1 MQVTRKIVI
10 AAAAATVATLGV
22 ASFAGANMLDD
33 AQKKAQDTG
42 LADTVSAVSQQGG
55 SYDAGHA
62 RWWGVKKDG
71 SLVAIDRNDLGAVQ
85 ACHNFG
91 AGTGI
96 GGTVPAEDITGIV
109 GWGNDGNSV
118 TAVKTCEQSNEQNRK
133 WYKADGNGVVSVSDN
148 KVGPWQV
155 CHNEIDATGIGGT
168 VPLTNP
174 VGILGL
180 DNDGNSVDSL
190 KTCEQSNEQNN

>member
-1 MQVTRKIVI
+1 MQVTRKIV
-10 AAAAATVATLGV
+10 AAAAVATVATLGLATV
-22 ASFAGANMLDD
+22 VSANVLDD
-33 AQKKAQDTG
+33 AQQKAQGAG
-42 LADTVSAVSQQGG
+42 LADAVSSASKGYG
-55 SYDAGHA
+55 EGHA
-62 RWWGVKKDG
+62 RWWGMHKDG
-71 SLVAIDRNDLGAVQ
+71 SLVAIDDNNLGPFQ

-91 AGTGI
+91 SGTGI
-96 GGTVPAEDITGIV
+96 GGNVPAEDITGIV

-118 TAVKTCEQSNEQNRK
+118 TAVKTCEQDNEQNRK

-155 CHNEIDATGIGGT
+155 CHNEISGSGIGGN

-190 KTCEQSNEQNN
+190 KTCEQDSEQNN

>member
-33 AQKKAQDTG
+33 AQKKAQVQG
-42 LADTVSAVSQQGG
+42 LSDQVSALSQGG
-55 SYDAGHA
+55 GYDSDHA
-62 RWWGVKKDG
+62 RWWGMHKDG
-71 SLVAIDRNDLGAVQ
+71 SLVALDRNDLGAVQ

-96 GGTVPAEDITGIV
+96 GGTVPAQDITGII
-109 GWGNDGNSV
+109 GWGNNGNSI
-118 TAVKTCEQSNEQNRK
+118 TAVKTCEQDNQQNRK

-174 VGILGL
+174 TGILGL
-180 DNDGNSVDSL
+180 DNSGNSIDSL

>member
-1 MQVTRKIVI
+1 MQVTRKIV
-10 AAAAATVATLGV
+10 AAAAVATVATLGLATV
-22 ASFAGANMLDD
+22 VSANVLDD
-33 AQKKAQDTG
+33 AQQKAQVTG
-42 LADTVSAVSQQGG
+42 LADAVSSASKG
-55 SYDAGHA
+55 YDKGHA
-62 RWWGVKKDG
+62 RWWGMHKDG
-71 SLVAIDRNDLGAVQ
+71 SLVAIDRNDLGAFQ
-85 ACHNFG
+85 ACHNLG

-96 GGTVPAEDITGIV
+96 GGTVPANDITGIV

-118 TAVKTCEQSNEQNRK
+118 TAVKTCEQENEQNRK

-155 CHNEIDATGIGGT
+155 CHNQVDITGIGGT
-168 VPLTNP
+168 VPLSNP
-174 VGILGL
+174 TGILGL

>member
-1 MQVTRKIVI
+1 MQVTRKIV
-10 AAAAATVATLGV
+10 AAAAVATVATLGLATMV
-22 ASFAGANMLDD
+22 SANVLDD

-42 LADTVSAVSQQGG
+42 LADAASAASKG
-55 SYDAGHA
+55 YDMGHA

>member
-1 MQVTRKIVI
+1 MQVTRKIV
-10 AAAAATVATLGV
+10 AAAAVATVATLGLATMV
-22 ASFAGANMLDD
+22 SANVLDD
-33 AQKKAQDTG
+33 AQQKAQDAG
-42 LADTVSAVSQQGG
+42 LADTVSSVAQKG
-55 SYDAGHA
+55 YDAGHA
-62 RWWGVKKDG
+62 RWWGVRKDG

-96 GGTVPAEDITGIV
+96 GGTVPANDITGIV

-118 TAVKTCEQSNEQNRK
+118 TAVKTCEQDNEQNRQ

-155 CHNEIDATGIGGT
+155 CHNQIDATGIGGT

-174 VGILGL
+174 TGILGL

>member
-1 MQVTRKIVI
+1 MQVTRKIV
-10 AAAAATVATLGV
+10 AAAAVATVATLGLATV
-22 ASFAGANMLDD
+22 VSANVLDD
-33 AQKKAQDTG
+33 AQQKAQVTG
-42 LADTVSAVSQQGG
+42 LADAVSAASKGG
-55 SYDAGHA
+55 YDMDHA
-62 RWWGVKKDG
+62 RWWGVHKDG

-96 GGTVPAEDITGIV
+96 GGTVPAEDITGII
-109 GWGNDGNSV
+109 GWGNNGNSI
-118 TAVKTCEQSNEQNRK
+118 TAVKTCEQDNEQNRK

-174 VGILGL
+174 TGILGF
-180 DNDGNSVDSL
+180 DNNGNSIDSL

>member
-1 MQVTRKIVI
+1 MQVTRKIV
-10 AAAAATVATLGV
+10 AAAAVATVATLGLATV
-22 ASFAGANMLDD
+22 VSANVLDD
-33 AQKKAQDTG
+33 TQKKAQDAG
-42 LADTVSAVSQQGG
+42 LADAVSAASKGG
-55 SYDAGHA
+55 YDQGHA
-62 RWWGVKKDG
+62 RWWGMHKDG

-96 GGTVPAEDITGIV
+96 GGTVPAQDITGIV
-109 GWGNDGNSV
+109 GWGNDGNSI
-118 TAVKTCEQSNEQNRK
+118 TAVKTCEQDNEQNRK
-133 WYKADGNGVVSVSDN
+133 WYKADDNGVVSVSDN

-174 VGILGL
+174 TGILGL
-180 DNDGNSVDSL
+180 DNDGNSIDSL

>member
-1 MQVTRKIVI
+1 MQVTRKIV
-10 AAAAATVATLGV
+10 AAAAVATVATLGLATMV
-22 ASFAGANMLDD
+22 SANVLDD
-33 AQKKAQDTG
+33 AQQKAQDAG
-42 LADTVSAVSQQGG
+42 LADAVSAASKQG
-55 SYDAGHA
+55 YDAGHA
-62 RWWGVKKDG
+62 RWWGVRKDG

-96 GGTVPAEDITGIV
+96 GGTVPANDITGIV

-118 TAVKTCEQSNEQNRK
+118 TAVKTCEQSNEQNRQ

-155 CHNEIDATGIGGT
+155 CHNQIDATGIGGT

-174 VGILGL
+174 TGILGL